1 MAAHN
6 GEVVDRDHN
15 AARNLRGWPDHASCG
30 RVRATAPSVPGQP
43 PRLVQATVGI
53 LLFAEPLPLRH
64 DLGSVIQIT
73 RRGAERFSRTRGAPN
88 MTTTEHADQP
98 AELPATTAK

>member
-1 MAAHN
+1 MAARN

-30 RVRATAPSVPGQP
+30 RVRATAPLGSGPTTQVG
-43 PRLVQATVGI
+43 TGHVGI

-73 RRGAERFSRTRGAPN
+73 RRGAERFSRTRGG
-88 MTTTEHADQP
+88 
-98 AELPATTAK
+98 AEYDEIGRAHV